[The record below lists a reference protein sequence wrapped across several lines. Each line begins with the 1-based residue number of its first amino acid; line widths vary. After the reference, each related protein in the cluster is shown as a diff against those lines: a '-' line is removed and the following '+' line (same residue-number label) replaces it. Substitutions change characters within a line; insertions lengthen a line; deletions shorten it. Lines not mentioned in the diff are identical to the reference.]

1 MLRQRVASAAVGV
14 PAIVALV
21 WAGGW
26 WFTAAAAV
34 VILIATLEF
43 YRAVAGA
50 GNRPLW
56 MLGAP
61 AAAALAAIAHD
72 PDQQRL
78 TAVLATLVVTSLTWL
93 LLRSDLPAAAVS
105 LTTWRRQSMMDWAW
119 TVAGVAYVGWLGSH
133 FVLLRR
139 LDSDTQ
145 WSTWALLALLATFAT
160 DTAAYFVGRSVG
172 RRKLAPHI
180 SPGKTGEG
188 AMGGF
193 LGGVGAVVA
202 LNYILDMGMTEVQA
216 VSLGVLLAVFAQM
229 GDLAES
235 LLKRSLGV
243 KDSGSIIPG
252 HGGMLDR
259 LDSVLFVAVV
269 VYYYVTWLVQ

>member
-14 PAIVALV
+14 PAVVALV
-21 WAGGW
+21 WAGGL
-26 WFTAAAAV
+26 WFTAAVALV
-34 VILIATLEF
+34 VLIATLEF
-43 YRAVAGA
+43 FRAVARA
-50 GNRPLW
+50 GHRPLW

-61 AAAALAAIAHD
+61 AAVALVAIAHT

-78 TAVLATLVVTSLTWL
+78 TAVLALFVVVSLTWL
-93 LLRSDLPAAAVS
+93 LPRSHLQAAM
-105 LTTWRRQSMMDWAW
+105 TDWAW

-139 LDSDTQ
+139 LDGDTQ
-145 WSTWALLALLATFAT
+145 WSTWTLLALLTTFAT
-160 DTAAYFVGRSVG
+160 DTAAYSIGRAVG
-172 RRKLAPHI
+172 RRRLAPHI
-180 SPGKTGEG
+180 SPGKTVEG
-188 AMGGF
+188 AIGGF
-193 LGGVGAVVA
+193 LGGVGTVVA
-202 LNYILDMGMTEVQA
+202 LNYILDMGMTELQA
-216 VSLGVLLAVFAQM
+216 VSLGVLLAVVAQI

-243 KDSGSIIPG
+243 KDSGGIIPG